1 MMMTKMSLVISVKKF
16 TLIGLNLNFPS
27 TLDMYTSIGYTRGK
41 EAGRMS
47 KQLKNVRCGKH
58 TINEGILALQQ

>member
-27 TLDMYTSIGYTRGK
+27 TLDMYTSIGYKRGK
-41 EAGRMS
+41 EAAGCQSNSRMHDVVNI
-47 KQLKNVRCGKH
+47 Q
-58 TINEGILALQQ
+58 